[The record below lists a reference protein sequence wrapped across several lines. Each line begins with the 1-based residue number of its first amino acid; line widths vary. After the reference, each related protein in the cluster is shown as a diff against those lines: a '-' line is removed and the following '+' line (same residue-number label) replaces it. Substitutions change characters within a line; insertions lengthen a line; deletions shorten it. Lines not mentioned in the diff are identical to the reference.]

1 MKLQLT
7 LFLIIFIC
15 YLSISQTKSYKY
27 PSPLEITKR
36 VNYLQRVIQEPLY
49 PNSEIIQLGNTNYE
63 FMLFSY
69 SFSSYAMTNL
79 AIRDTQ
85 YKKQAIQIIKSGI
98 EKVQDYRVSSYYGIQ
113 YQLLHSDSIPD
124 FSVLYLGHL
133 NLMLGCY
140 RLLTK
145 DSSYNLL
152 NDKISKSLFH
162 RYTNSKFLNLESY
175 SNSIWIPDNTVA
187 LASLKLHSI
196 NTKSRYDTICKNW
209 VKYAKAN
216 YLDKK
221 TGVLFSTINPETGK
235 ALEEPRGSMLGWS
248 IMFIYRFDKD
258 FAVDLYK
265 NYKTHFSKN
274 YLLFRLFK
282 ERNNSNETNMGD
294 MDSGPLFRG
303 YSIPAN
309 EFALSNAVLAKDYK
323 TAKKISRLI
332 NFGTKRIDK
341 NNELKYRVKFVDMN
355 ISPLAE
361 AMVLYSLTM
370 TEWKKD

>member
-7 LFLIIFIC
+7 LVLIIFIS
-15 YLSISQTKSYKY
+15 YLSISQSQSYKY
-27 PSPLEITKR
+27 PSSSEISKR
-36 VNYLQRVIQEPLY
+36 INYLERVIKEPLY
-49 PNSEIIQLGNTNYE
+49 PNSEVIQLGKSNYE

-69 SFSSYAMTNL
+69 SFSCYALTNI

-113 YQLLHSDSIPD
+113 NELLHADSIPD

-145 DSSYNLL
+145 DSSYNIL
-152 NDKISKSLFH
+152 NDKISKSLFI
-162 RYTNSKFLNLESY
+162 RYSNSKFLNLESY
-175 SNSIWIPDNTVA
+175 ANSIWIPDNTVA
-187 LASLKLHSI
+187 MASLKLHSI
-196 NTKSRYDTICKNW
+196 NTKSKYDTLCKEW
-209 VKYAKAN
+209 VKYAKKN

-221 TGVLFSTINPETGK
+221 TGVLVSTINPETGK

-258 FAVDLYK
+258 FAVALYK
-265 NYKTHFSKN
+265 NYKKHFSKN
-274 YLLFRLFK
+274 YMLFRLFK
-282 ERNNSNETNMGD
+282 ERNNNNETNVGD

-309 EFALSNAVLAKDYK
+309 EFALSNAVLAGDYK

-332 NFGTKRIDK
+332 NFGTKKIDK
-341 NNELKYRVKFVDMN
+341 NNEIKYKVKFVDLN

-361 AMVLYSLTM
+361 SLVLYSLTM
-370 TEWKKD
+370 TEWK